1 MFMKARRD
9 FKWYLIEIAVKLIE
23 SWNMGKVY
31 DPFFLA
37 PDSWWHEG
45 DIVIFVDTGFFL
57 TNKAWSRIL
66 KWEEAVYFWC
76 HWEKDTS
83 AGNR

>member
-37 PDSWWHEG
+37 PDSW
-45 DIVIFVDTGFFL
+45 
-57 TNKAWSRIL
+57 
-66 KWEEAVYFWC
+66 
-76 HWEKDTS
+76 
-83 AGNR
+83 